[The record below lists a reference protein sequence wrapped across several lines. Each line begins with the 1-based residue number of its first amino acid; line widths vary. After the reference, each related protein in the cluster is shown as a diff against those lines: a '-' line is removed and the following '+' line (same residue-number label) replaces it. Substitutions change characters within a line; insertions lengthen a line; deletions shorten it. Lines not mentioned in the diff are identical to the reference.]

1 MKKIFKYKD
10 CGDTRAQF
18 YTYFWKEFYNKQIYG
33 NKTNINL
40 QSHPTADLLSF
51 SGQTAFLFYKLFA
64 DFSLLSSG
72 PLSVSKWSPLL
83 VHTRKNKSFSF
94 LPPVLQTIYQHS
106 LPFVFFPFC
115 SGVPHCIQ
123 AFYPTPSCPPGPSSH
138 TTGDYFSFIC
148 VQFSPQV
155 FALKHDQVY
164 NPTNNKHKM
173 LLNQITFS
181 S

>member
-1 MKKIFKYKD
+1 MFPYEVRISRLVLNICEITYFEKIFKYKV

-94 LPPVLQTIYQHS
+94 LPPVLQTIYQ
-106 LPFVFFPFC
+106 PFC
-115 SGVPHCIQ
+115 VLPLSVVVSLTASRLSILHLP
-123 AFYPTPSCPPGPSSH
+123 ALP
-138 TTGDYFSFIC
+138 D
-148 VQFSPQV
+148 PQV
-155 FALKHDQVY
+155 TRLVIISLSFVLNFPLKYLH
-164 NPTNNKHKM
+164 
-173 LLNQITFS
+173 
-181 S
+181 

>member
-1 MKKIFKYKD
+1 MKKIFKYKV

-83 VHTRKNKSFSF
+83 VHTRKSKSFSF

-106 LPFVFFPFC
+106 LPFVFFPFLWWCPSLHPGFLSYTFLPSRTLKSHDWWLFLFHLC
-115 SGVPHCIQ
+115 SI
-123 AFYPTPSCPPGPSSH
+123 FPSS
-138 TTGDYFSFIC
+138 IC
-148 VQFSPQV
+148 I
-155 FALKHDQVY
+155 K
-164 NPTNNKHKM
+164 TW
-173 LLNQITFS
+173 S
-181 S
+181 SL